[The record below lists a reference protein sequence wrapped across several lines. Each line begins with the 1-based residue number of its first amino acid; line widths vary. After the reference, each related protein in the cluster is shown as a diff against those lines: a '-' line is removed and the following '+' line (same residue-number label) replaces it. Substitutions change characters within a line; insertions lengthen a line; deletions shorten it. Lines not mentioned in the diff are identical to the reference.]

1 MKISRLTAV
10 GLMALTV
17 AACGGGGGGGG
28 GSSTPTPTDPTPVD
42 PTPVTPLPA
51 DDPSVPVATLTRTA
65 PSTGCTVAQLT
76 GGKGDYGLEIK
87 DVSWLQV
94 VQQDMVDEDSRLAA
108 KKETRVRIDV
118 TTSLSNVPMP
128 ASAKLVLGT
137 AAGGCQTIALTS
149 AATMAPTA
157 VDRTTLDKSY
167 VGVIPA
173 GQLTADVVTWQI
185 AVDDLKASSV
195 TAAGRLYRTGTVE
208 IEPEITENIVV
219 RPIAFQGQ
227 TGALPSEADIK
238 ALLKRTYPH
247 NDFTITYEAATTPD
261 AFTAANAES
270 VSGGVYTFAWA
281 QVAGALNELEFE
293 CRQTSPMDVRMD
305 PNGLPRMN
313 RCFSAFPANI
323 RLKSSGGA
331 ALSGVAAGLAML
343 TTGFTSADNA
353 GISTPYDGSHWL
365 NSAASTLVHEFGHLM
380 FLKHAACGTTD
391 QLDADLYADGR
402 IGSNGGGYDTGR
414 GYYFSTAGGTFSD
427 VMSYC
432 GKGWTSDLGYRKVLA
447 FKQGELNTAAT
458 DVTAARIMAME
469 AHDGHDHAAP
479 AVKAPPVSSG
489 KITVGEQRDCKI
501 VNDKVA
507 GKVVCKTV
515 PDAASERGYKC
526 KIAGDK
532 VACDNQ
538 VIRFYKIKGAWVP
551 RLGHMMPNTVRSTA
565 HPDAGFIS
573 PALKG
578 LPLYTIETHYGEL
591 DGGPFDIKATPQALA
606 LVKGLLSP
614 GEQLKF

>member
-17 AACGGGGGGGG
+17 AACGGGGGGGGGG

-65 PSTGCTVAQLT
+65 PGTGCTVAQLT

-247 NDFTITYEAATTPD
+247 NDFTITYEAATTPA
-261 AFTAANAES
+261 AFTTAMAES
-270 VSGGVYTFAWA
+270 VSGGVYTFAWSRVNEA
-281 QVAGALNELEFE
+281 INELELA
-293 CRQTSPMDVRMD
+293 CNDYTPADVLAD
-305 PNGLPRMN
+305 PNGHPRLT
-313 RCFSAFPANI
+313 RCFSPFPANM
-323 RLKSSGGA
+323 RLKANGGA
-331 ALSGVAAGLAML
+331 NLAGIAFGKSML

-353 GISTPYDGSHWL
+353 GVSTPYDGSHWL
-365 NSAASTLVHEFGHLM
+365 NSAASTFVHEFGHLM

-402 IGSNGGGYDTGR
+402 IGSNGGGYDAGR
-414 GYYFSTAGGTFSD
+414 GYYFNTAGGTFSD
-427 VMSYC
+427 AMSYC
-432 GKGWTSDLGYRKVLA
+432 GKGWTSDLGYRKVMAYKRGDL
-447 FKQGELNTAAT
+447 TAP
-458 DVTAARIMAME
+458 VYGSVARTEVAEPLAME

-479 AVKAPPVSSG
+479 AAKALPVSSNSG
-489 KITVGEQRDCKI
+489 KITVGEQRDCKT
-501 VNDKVA
+501 VN
-507 GKVVCKTV
+507 
-515 PDAASERGYKC
+515 
-526 KIAGDK
+526 DK

-591 DGGPFDIKATPQALA
+591 DGGPFDIKATPHALA